1 VNASFYASHPIYE
14 QQHNKGAFSCPS
26 NAFAM
31 CLSDIAL
38 NALQKDDPSTAVVGG
53 AFNNSINHQWSSFL
67 CLLSLS
73 SVLKLPIESYFA
85 TPVNSSPS
93 KDSLSLMFNCII
105 LPRETEAP
113 EYR

>member
-1 VNASFYASHPIYE
+1 MLHIRFLSSITKACY
-14 QQHNKGAFSCPS
+14 SCPS

-38 NALQKDDPSTAVVGG
+38 NALQKDDPSTAVIGEE

-73 SVLKLPIESYFA
+73 SVLKERKKPLFVLTRKE
-85 TPVNSSPS
+85 N
-93 KDSLSLMFNCII
+93 
-105 LPRETEAP
+105 
-113 EYR
+113 